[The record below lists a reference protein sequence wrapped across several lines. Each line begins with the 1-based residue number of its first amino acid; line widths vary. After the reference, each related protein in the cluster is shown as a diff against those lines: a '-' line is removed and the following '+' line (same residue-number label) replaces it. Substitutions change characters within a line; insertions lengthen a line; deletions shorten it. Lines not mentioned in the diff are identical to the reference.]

1 MVREE
6 KGQNP
11 LCRVEFVLG
20 WEQQLFVNPAG
31 LRCSDISTINS
42 PQHLCVLAFVSV
54 PRRGEV
60 NASLF
65 LVR

>member
-1 MVREE
+1 MVQGE
-6 KGQNP
+6 KDQNP

-20 WEQQLFVNPAG
+20 WEQQPFVYPAG
-31 LRCSDISTINS
+31 LRCSDISTVNS
-42 PQHLCVLAFVSV
+42 PHPFCVLAFVPV

>member
-1 MVREE
+1 MVQGD

-11 LCRVEFVLG
+11 LCRAGFVLG
-20 WEQQLFVNPAG
+20 WEQQPFVYPAG
-31 LRCSDISTINS
+31 LRCSDISTVNS
-42 PQHLCVLAFVSV
+42 PCHFCVLAFVSV

-60 NASLF
+60 NARLF